1 MGYAFFYFLI
11 QVFKSN
17 AINIIMYEISELRS
31 ENSIK
36 ESVKP
41 HRH

>member
-1 MGYAFFYFLI
+1 MLFLFLI
-11 QVFKSN
+11 QVLKSN

-31 ENSIK
+31 ENSTK
-36 ESVKP
+36 KSVKP